1 LARDVRRANRLTLF
15 AAFGDRAIYLMIN
28 PTKAS
33 YSVAPTMMVYVLAG
47 YLTANLFMEPSR
59 VGPVGADRS
68 ADAGAFLLA
77 RSKDTFLHGT

>member
-1 LARDVRRANRLTLF
+1 
-15 AAFGDRAIYLMIN
+15 
-28 PTKAS
+28 
-33 YSVAPTMMVYVLAG
+33 
-47 YLTANLFMEPSR
+47 MEPSR